1 MKRIAIVLIVLL
13 SALTLAGC
21 EETYT
26 PDPAVEQYLN
36 TGLTAEKA
44 FDKLDGASYTTV
56 ETKQNKQGQI
66 LGKTVTE
73 VAIDVADKNNMSMEM
88 NVVYS
93 GENVKD
99 KIVSVRTD
107 LRKTEGVYVYN
118 TETSYSDKDKP
129 VASAKEMD
137 EKEATDLIRSVVYLD
152 NGTYDEG
159 GLYYGD
165 YFLMIIYKYPTE
177 FFYIDEDNLL
187 VFDAKLYLVRDD
199 IGDVKVL
206 QKVKINDMGLIISE
220 SENWESVKEDLVITS
235 ETVPVYN
242 FSQAN

>member
-1 MKRIAIVLIVLL
+1 MKRIAIVLIILL
-13 SALTLAGC
+13 LALTLTSC

-93 GENVKD
+93 GENVKNM
-99 KIVSVRTD
+99 IVNVRTD
-107 LRKTEGVYVYN
+107 LRKTDGVYVYN
-118 TETSYSDKDKP
+118 TETFYSDKDKS
-129 VASAKEMD
+129 VTSAKDMGET
-137 EKEATDLIRSVVYLD
+137 EATDLIRSVVYLD

-165 YFLMIIYKYPTE
+165 YFLMIIYKYPPE

-206 QKVKINDMGLIISE
+206 QKVKINDMGLIVSE
-220 SENWESVKEDLVITS
+220 SENWESVKEDLIITS
-235 ETVPVYN
+235 ETVPIYT
-242 FSQAN
+242 FSQSN

>member
-1 MKRIAIVLIVLL
+1 MKRAAIVLIVLL
-13 SALTLAGC
+13 LALTLAGC
-21 EETYT
+21 EENYT

-73 VAIDVADKNNMSMEM
+73 VTIDVADKNNMSMEM
-88 NVVYS
+88 NVEYS

-99 KIVSVRTD
+99 KIVGVRTI
-107 LRKTEGVYVYN
+107 LRKSDGVYVYN
-118 TETSYSDKDKP
+118 TETSHSDQDEPVVATKDMG
-129 VASAKEMD
+129 ET
-137 EKEATDLIRSVVYLD
+137 EATDLIRSVVYLD
-152 NGTYDEG
+152 NGAYDEG

-165 YFLMIIYKYPTE
+165 YFLMIIYKYPPE

-206 QKVKINDMGLIISE
+206 QKVKINDMGLIIFE
-220 SENWESVKEDLVITS
+220 SENWESVKEDLIITS
-235 ETVPVYN
+235 ETVPIYT
-242 FSQAN
+242 FSQSN